1 MEELKYKVAIDTD
14 RIEPSDLIDPEAIS
28 TLVELN
34 DRIEDYKRQLK
45 DLADIQKENNG
56 LTFEQKQKQ
65 EEIKL
70 ALKESQT
77 EYNNLNRSIQTNDA
91 AVKSS
96 TNTYKGLVAENK
108 ALMEAMRNV
117 PLDDTTGELQRLQ
130 AQYVKNN
137 EKLKEFDAT
146 LGNHQRNVGN
156 YKDGLNDVGDSL
168 QGLPGPIGGA
178 VTSFKTFSTVLKAN
192 PIGLVI
198 AAVAGLIAMLTKLQP
213 VTDFI
218 NKSFAVLTST
228 LTFFVNKIGGALG
241 IIEKTNVGLGET
253 VRKTAQI
260 ADEEVRIRNAKRA
273 QTVEEAKLS
282 NEIAR
287 QRLIVADV
295 TKSEEERLAAAQKV
309 QENEQKLLKTRQDLA
324 QRELKNAQDKLSLDK
339 ENIAL
344 QDEVA
349 QKQADLF
356 QAETDSL
363 NFNRELIAQ
372 KGALQNTLAA
382 EQQRKADEAARKRK
396 QEEAEELAA
405 IESLGAARQQLI
417 DQTIADLTKMRED
430 EFTFA
435 DTLIGD
441 IDTEEGRGKFALAA
455 ELLNKELTS
464 QTIAR
469 LQEEGKLVEAAE
481 LEKQFRISQLS
492 ALFQA
497 EGMSEYE
504 ASLAAR
510 EQADLEYQEKL
521 KKAKQGEIDLEK
533 NVQDSKIALISQ
545 AANNALAIGE
555 AFFGKSKAIS
565 VAQAIIDTYGAAN
578 SALKD
583 TKGGVLAKALA
594 VAAVVAKGM
603 ANVKKILS
611 TKPGSGTGSTVA
623 SSMGSNLSGM
633 AITPAGTLIPQS
645 FAGGNIAQQVA
656 EDFAPPSA
664 RNTGVVVQA
673 NVDRRGLAIAVREG
687 ERTIRTQQFD
697 YQ

>member
-14 RIEPSDLIDPEAIS
+14 RIEPADLIDPEAIS

-34 DRIEDYKRQLK
+34 GRIEEYKRQLK
-45 DLADIQKENNG
+45 ELADLEKENNG
-56 LTFEQKQKQ
+56 LTFEQKEQQ
-65 EEIKL
+65 EQLKL
-70 ALKESQT
+70 ALKDTQS
-77 EYNNLNRSIQTNDA
+77 EYTNVQKSIQTVDA

-130 AQYVKNN
+130 AQYNANN
-137 EKLKEFDAT
+137 EKLKQFDAT

-156 YKDGLNDVGDSL
+156 YKDGLRDVGDSL

-178 VTSFKTFSTVLKAN
+178 VASVKTFNTVLKAN

-455 ELLNKELTS
+455 ELLNQELTN

-469 LQEEGKLVEAAE
+469 LEEEGRLVEAAE
-481 LEKQFRISQLS
+481 LQKQFRISELN
-492 ALFQA
+492 ALFLDA
-497 EGMSEYE
+497 GMTEYE
-504 ASLAAR
+504 AYLSSK
-510 EQADLEYQEKL
+510 EQADLEYYIKL
-521 KKAKQGEIDLEK
+521 KELKEAEIELERRVQESKTSLVIDALNNILIIARSIFGENK
-533 NVQDSKIALISQ
+533 
-545 AANNALAIGE
+545 ALA
-555 AFFGKSKAIS
+555 
-565 VAQAIIDTYGAAN
+565 VAQAIIDTYAAAN
-578 SALKD
+578 SAARE
-583 TKGGVLAKALA
+583 TKGGVLVKSLA
-594 VAAVVAKGM
+594 AAAMIAKGF
-603 ANVKKILS
+603 ANVRKILS
-611 TKPGSGTGSTVA
+611 TKPGGGTGSTVA

>member
-14 RIEPSDLIDPEAIS
+14 RISPEDLIDPGAIS
-28 TLVELN
+28 ALVALNEQIEQYKNQLKALAEVEKMQGELS
-34 DRIEDYKRQLK
+34 EEQKRQ
-45 DLADIQKENNG
+45 
-56 LTFEQKQKQ
+56 Q

-70 ALKESQT
+70 ALKDTQT
-77 EYNNLNRSIQTNDA
+77 EYRKVQKDIQTVDA

-130 AQYVKNN
+130 AQYNANN

-156 YKDGLNDVGDSL
+156 YKDSLGGVAGSL

-178 VTSFKTFSTVLKAN
+178 VTSVKTFNTVLKAN

-198 AAVAGLIAMLTKLQP
+198 AAIAGLIAMLSKLQP
-213 VTDFI
+213 AVDFI
-218 NKSFAVLTST
+218 SKSFQVLTNT
-228 LTFFVNKIGGALG
+228 LQFFVDKAGGFLG
-241 IIEKTNVGLGET
+241 IIEQTNITLAETLEKTIQL
-253 VRKTAQI
+253 
-260 ADEEVRIRNAKRA
+260 ADAEVRLRDAKREQIVSLA
-273 QTVEEAKLS
+273 EQDKLISELRLKEADRNL
-282 NEIAR
+282 
-287 QRLIVADV
+287 
-295 TKSEEERLAAAQKV
+295 SEEERIGILQQIERIERAALDDKIRLAREELRIAEERAAINHSDAATL
-309 QENEQKLLKTRQDLA
+309 ED
-324 QRELKNAQDKLSLDK
+324 
-339 ENIAL
+339 IANKRATL
-344 QDEVA
+344 IR
-349 QKQADLF
+349 L
-356 QAETDSL
+356 ETDSN
-363 NFNRELIAQ
+363 NFLREQTTKRTELEKRLELERQRANEEAH
-372 KGALQNTLAA
+372 KKRLQQIKEQEDARFQAWMKSQDNIRQA
-382 EQQRKADEAARKRK
+382 EEEAALIDYIDV
-396 QEEAEELAA
+396 ELDTQTD
-405 IESLGAARQQLI
+405 LNDKLLQLDRLYGQQL
-417 DQTIADLTKMRED
+417 
-430 EFTFA
+430 
-435 DTLIGD
+435 
-441 IDTEEGRGKFALAA
+441 
-455 ELLNKELTS
+455 LNNEVL
-464 QTIAR
+464 R
-469 LQEEGKLVEAAE
+469 LQEEGRLVESAE
-481 LEKQFRISQLS
+481 LQRLTREQELTQMFRDAGL
-492 ALFQA
+492 
-497 EGMSEYE
+497 SEYE
-504 ASLAAR
+504 ATQRAK
-510 EQADLEYQEKL
+510 EQADLEYLDKL
-521 KKAKQGEIDLEK
+521 RKAKEQEVELER
-533 NVQDSKIALISQ
+533 NVQDAKIALISQ
-545 AANNALAIGE
+545 SANNALAIGE

-594 VAAVVAKGM
+594 VAAVIAKGM